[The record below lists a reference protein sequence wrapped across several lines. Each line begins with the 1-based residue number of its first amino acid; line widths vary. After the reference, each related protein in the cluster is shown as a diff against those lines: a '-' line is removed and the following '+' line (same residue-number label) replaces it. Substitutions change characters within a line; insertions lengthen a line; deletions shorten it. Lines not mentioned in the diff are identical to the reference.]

1 MAEEQWRIVDRKL
14 VNYPSIQILLDDVS
28 SSGDSSVSVPSSFS
42 SLSKSTLNTII
53 HEVKSGPTRPFPG
66 LAHLVGQN
74 EDRCVKGRFFGPE
87 AFSPVEHLLPHNAN
101 ASALEGFFQHTIVM
115 AGLTALAKLEVLS
128 EEPLLEHPTLQLRP

>member
-1 MAEEQWRIVDRKL
+1 MTLAPPAIR
-14 VNYPSIQILLDDVS
+14 VS
-28 SSGDSSVSVPSSFS
+28 RFPAAFRAVQEHSQHHHSRSEKWS
-42 SLSKSTLNTII
+42 
-53 HEVKSGPTRPFPG
+53 HRPFPG